1 MIKKANPVRP
11 WMLKKEF
18 LILFFALKDNRT
30 GVLPKLVAL
39 GAILYLISPIDLI
52 PDFIPVAGWLDD
64 IVIVPLLLNLSIRL
78 LPAEVRQESVANASR
93 HQKKIVWAIILIFL
107 LIVGLIT
114 GTVWL
119 LWHSFTTH
127 AVATSPGVKL

>member
-18 LILFFALKDNRT
+18 LILFFALKDSRT
-30 GVLPKLVAL
+30 GALPKLVAL
-39 GAILYLISPIDLI
+39 GALIYLISPIDLI

-64 IVIVPLLLNLSIRL
+64 LIIVPLLLNLSIRL
-78 LPAEVRQESVANASR
+78 LPAGVRQDSMANASR

-107 LIVGLIT
+107 LIVGIIT

-119 LWHSFTTH
+119 IWHSYHTIP
-127 AVATSPGVKL
+127 AGAT